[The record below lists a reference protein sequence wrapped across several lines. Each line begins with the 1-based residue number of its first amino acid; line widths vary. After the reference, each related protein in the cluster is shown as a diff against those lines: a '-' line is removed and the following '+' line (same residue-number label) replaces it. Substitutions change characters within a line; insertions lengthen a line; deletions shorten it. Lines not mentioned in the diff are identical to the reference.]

1 VLNQTFGKL
10 ELIVVDDGSDGTND
24 GTKDIARWES
34 ILVKWR

>member
-10 ELIVVDDGSDGTND
+10 ELIVVDDGSDGT
-24 GTKDIARWES
+24 KDIARWES